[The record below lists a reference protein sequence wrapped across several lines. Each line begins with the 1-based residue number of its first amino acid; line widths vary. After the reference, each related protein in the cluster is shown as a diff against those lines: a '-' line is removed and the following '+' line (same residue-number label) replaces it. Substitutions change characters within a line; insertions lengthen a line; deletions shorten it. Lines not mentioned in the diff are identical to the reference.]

1 MDRKPN
7 RNSESSKKENTYKLG
22 VFTTAKKTKCNSTLN
37 ITHMIQLEQNNW

>member
-22 VFTTAKKTKCNSTLN
+22 VFTTAKKKTKCNSTLN
-37 ITHMIQLEQNNW
+37 ITDMIQLEQYW